1 MQIYISHNERDKELA
16 KELAAQLERAG
27 FPVWNEDREI
37 LPGDNWAKKIGEALE
52 ASDILIALVSRPELV
67 TDSLARDVQYALT
80 QGQHYQGRVI
90 PVFVGVVTYV
100 AGKDIPWILLKLNP
114 VELKSAT
121 EGFDAV
127 VQRIQALD
135 LPVAHATN

>member
-1 MQIYISHNERDKELA
+1 MQIYISHGERDRELA
-16 KELAAQLERAG
+16 RELAAQLEQAG
-27 FPVWNEDREI
+27 FQVWNEDREI

-52 ASDILIALVSRPELV
+52 ASDVLIALVTRPELV

-100 AGKDIPWILLKLNP
+100 AGKEIPWILLRLDP
-114 VELKSAT
+114 IELKSPS
-121 EGFDAV
+121 EGFAAV
-127 VQRIQALD
+127 VRRIQALD
-135 LPVAHATN
+135 LPVAHAA